1 MRFKNRL
8 KHCKNAILVYNYNFR
23 YLLLELRFESEADR
37 RKVYSTLNERSLNQE
52 IKNSILALHGN
63 YGLACVLHSLHG
75 NPHVQAT
82 PLTTPISSKVPK
94 CDNRR
99 GSFTCTKSSL

>member
-75 NPHVQAT
+75 NPKYKPH
-82 PLTTPISSKVPK
+82 L
-94 CDNRR
+94 
-99 GSFTCTKSSL
+99 